1 MLRDVLAMT
10 EPLTI
15 TLTGKVQPYT
25 RMTQRGKYVSPKA
38 QKYLA
43 SQEAMAWQM
52 AQQVSE
58 KPHFPKEARLS
69 VSIHLHGKYRRGDL
83 DNRQKACL
91 DAAKGILWYDDQQI
105 DELYIWRG
113 LAGEYQTDVFVYEIR
128 KGERNN
134 EQGNQKSTERLGT
147 STR

>member
-1 MLRDVLAMT
+1 MT

-15 TLTGKVQPYT
+15 TLTGEVVPYT

-43 SQEAMAWQM
+43 SQEAIAWQM

-58 KPHFPKEARLS
+58 KPHFQKEARLA
-69 VSIHLHGKYRRGDL
+69 VSIHFYGHYRSGDT

-91 DAAKGILWYDDQQI
+91 DAAKGILWYDDRQI
-105 DELYIWRG
+105 DELHAYREG
-113 LAGEYQTDVFVYEIR
+113 GNEYRTTVFVSEVL
-128 KGERNN
+128 N
-134 EQGNQKSTERLGT
+134 ESSQADLSALRT
-147 STR
+147 